1 MATYGLADGGEFLPW
16 TLEKY
21 KELGEDAPV
30 IFKDTDGFD
39 YEAISDAKPDVIL
52 AAYSGITEEEYHLL
66 SEIAPV
72 IAYPALPW
80 QTYWREQITVNAE
93 GMGLKEEGEAL
104 VAELEPLIEQ
114 KTSQYPQ
121 LKDKTATFQIHQ

>member
-1 MATYGLADGGEFLPW
+1 MATYGLADGGELLPW

-80 QTYWREQITVNAE
+80 QTYWQEQITVNAE